1 MKPIKEQRSSYD
13 HILKYTGLLG
23 GIQGLGIAVSLVRN
37 KLVAV
42 LLGPEGMGLISL
54 FNSTIKLIS
63 DSTNLGISVSSVR
76 NLSEAYEKGDEDKLR
91 RLVLVARSWGLL
103 TALAGVLIFMLAGPL
118 LNKGTFSW
126 GDHTMH
132 YILLSP
138 VVGMMAITG
147 VEMAI
152 LKSTGKL
159 GSLAMISIYNM
170 IASLVISIPLFYLYG
185 MSGIVPSIVLFT
197 FVQMI
202 TTLAYSYRLFPLKFS
217 FRRDILGEGLGMVWL
232 GIAFVAAGIFGSGA
246 DFIIR
251 SYLNN
256 VASLE
261 MVGFYNTGYMIT
273 MVYGGMVFT
282 AMESDFFPRLSAVNS
297 DVTACNQT
305 VNRQI
310 EVSLLLVSPMLVAL
324 IVGLPIL
331 IPLLF
336 SGRFLPV
343 VPLVQLM
350 VLALYFRAV
359 KLPIS
364 YLTLAK
370 GDSRSFLLL
379 EAVYS
384 IMIVPAVIVAFNTWG
399 LIGTGVAIVG
409 AGLLD
414 AVIIFVYCSLR
425 YRYRVTREVVSY
437 LLAQIPIG
445 IVAYIMTLLLDG
457 IAYWLVGVLLTMVS
471 TVFTFIILKQ
481 KTSLWNKLT
490 QRFHQKKE

>member
-91 RLVLVARSWGLL
+91 RQVLVARSWGLL

-217 FRRDILGEGLGMVWL
+217 
-232 GIAFVAAGIFGSGA
+232 
-246 DFIIR
+246 
-251 SYLNN
+251 
-256 VASLE
+256 
-261 MVGFYNTGYMIT
+261 
-273 MVYGGMVFT
+273 
-282 AMESDFFPRLSAVNS
+282 
-297 DVTACNQT
+297 
-305 VNRQI
+305 
-310 EVSLLLVSPMLVAL
+310 
-324 IVGLPIL
+324 
-331 IPLLF
+331 
-336 SGRFLPV
+336 
-343 VPLVQLM
+343 
-350 VLALYFRAV
+350 
-359 KLPIS
+359 
-364 YLTLAK
+364 
-370 GDSRSFLLL
+370 
-379 EAVYS
+379 
-384 IMIVPAVIVAFNTWG
+384 
-399 LIGTGVAIVG
+399 
-409 AGLLD
+409 
-414 AVIIFVYCSLR
+414 
-425 YRYRVTREVVSY
+425 
-437 LLAQIPIG
+437 
-445 IVAYIMTLLLDG
+445 
-457 IAYWLVGVLLTMVS
+457 
-471 TVFTFIILKQ
+471 
-481 KTSLWNKLT
+481 
-490 QRFHQKKE
+490 